1 MDELAIIEQLKGIFA
16 GKNQGNLVIG
26 IGDDAAF
33 FRPRS
38 SGIAAATDLLTE
50 GVHFKREW
58 SDLYSIGRKAAAA
71 NLADIFAM
79 GVPASYLLVAVAFD
93 PAASDAILDLARGI
107 ADEAAQ
113 VEVSVIG
120 GDLSRSTLL
129 TISIAAIGEG
139 DQAIT
144 RSGARVG
151 DDLFIF
157 DLPGRSLL
165 GLEQLKRSLHLEQG
179 SIDFHRQPKVDYRS
193 FLEASKV
200 ASALCDVSDG
210 ILTDAK
216 NLARASRVS
225 IDLERDL
232 LLSHPMSQKISR
244 LAEELGLDPLT
255 VILSSG
261 EEHCPLF
268 TAKAGSEMKGAWRI
282 GSVREANRSGVLLT
296 IDGQEAKGEG
306 FQHF

>member
-1 MDELAIIEQLKGIFA
+1 MDELAIIKQLKEIFA
-16 GKNQGNLVIG
+16 GVSQRNLVIG

-50 GVHFKREW
+50 GVHFKRDW

-79 GVPASYLLVAVAFD
+79 GVPATYLLVAVAFEPD
-93 PAASDAILDLARGI
+93 ASEGIFDLARGI
-107 ADEAAQ
+107 ADEARE
-113 VEVSVIG
+113 VDVSVIG
-120 GDLSRSTLL
+120 GDLSRSTVL
-129 TISIAAIGEG
+129 TISIAALGEG

-144 RSGARVG
+144 RSGASTG
-151 DDLFIF
+151 EELFIV

-165 GLEQLKRSLHLEQG
+165 GLEQLKRSLSLDQQ
-179 SIDFHRQPKVDYRS
+179 SIDFHRRPKVNYRS
-193 FLEASKV
+193 FLEVSKV

-216 NLARASRVS
+216 NLARASKVS
-225 IDLERDL
+225 IDLERVL
-232 LLSHPMSQKISR
+232 LLSHPMAKEIST
-244 LAEELGLDPLT
+244 LAERLELDPLS

-268 TAKAGSEMKGAWRI
+268 TAKAGSRPEGAWRI
-282 GSVREANRSGVLLT
+282 GSVQEANPSGVLLT